1 MRENPKHLAWI
12 DLETTGSKVGLHE
25 IVEVGLAV
33 SEATPELGILDQQS
47 WTVYPEREDLLLA
60 MDSVVVDTHIKSGLL
75 GDLLTMKYPKLNIK
89 QADRAVREALK
100 PYLENGKIPLA
111 GSGVA
116 HFDMRFIEK
125 YMPETFSVLTYAPYD
140 VGSMRRWFR
149 LAGIQNDIDDG
160 KTHRALD
167 DVITHMREARE
178 YMRFLRKGDA

>member
-12 DLETTGSKVGLHE
+12 DLETTGSHISSE
-25 IVEVGLAV
+25 ILEVGLAITD
-33 SEATPELGILDQQS
+33 ATPELGILDQQS
-47 WTVYPEREDLLLA
+47 WTVYPAEDAKLLS
-60 MDSVVVDTHIKSGLL
+60 MDEVVTNMHIKSGLL
-75 GDLLTMKYPKLNIK
+75 GDLLTMKYPKFSIK
-89 QADRAVREALK
+89 QADRAVWEALK

-125 YMPETFSVLTYAPYD
+125 YMPETFRVLNYAPYD

-167 DVITHMREARE
+167 DVLTHAKEARE
-178 YMRFLRKGDA
+178 YMRFLRKGDE